1 LKHWACLLISLE
13 CPIGCDRHSVKDKVH
28 GIGTHEWTM
37 VLEALGLL
45 VLVFR
50 TLVHVRMDANRLI
63 EKNNQPIT

>member
-1 LKHWACLLISLE
+1 
-13 CPIGCDRHSVKDKVH
+13 
-28 GIGTHEWTM
+28 M